1 LIDSKNK
8 KIYRYTLFIRYTVT
22 QIQKDIEKIRFSGGN
37 GKKLNRYRSGKGKD
51 GKMKAKDYLLQ
62 VSVLNV
68 KIDQKQMQYEELLQ
82 TATSTGA
89 IRYDKERVQTS
100 LSGDSTSSIVCKYI
114 DLQKEINADIDHY
127 VDVKNRIINE
137 IHALSDIK
145 FIKLLYMRYIEEKRL
160 EQIAV
165 ELNYSYQYVRELH
178 GYALNAFTDAH
189 PEIFEK

>member
-1 LIDSKNK
+1 MIDSKNK